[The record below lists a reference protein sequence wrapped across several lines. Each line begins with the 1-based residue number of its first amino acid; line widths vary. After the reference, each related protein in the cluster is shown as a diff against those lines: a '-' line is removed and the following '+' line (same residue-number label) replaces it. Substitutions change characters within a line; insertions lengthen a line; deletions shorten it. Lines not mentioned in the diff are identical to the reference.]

1 MIERR
6 NWNCQPQARTHTTIM
21 PMICVSSVYLLGC
34 MQFCK
39 CSTIKCCR
47 CRHHPLASFATKK
60 RQLTRPKWNGNKRQ
74 RMKKASE
81 QPTNQ
86 MIYTFTFYDSSL
98 THAVSRSHSFQHL
111 KVPAIFLSGPD
122 AIYFFLPLPANSS
135 IFFIGFCWCVLSCA
149 CHFNSFTSRS
159 CFLSLSLMSLSVK
172 LTYFLCLPACRSVSV
187 CMYFAYAVAFQDFFH
202 THCVVC
208 DMHYLFVSYP
218 Q

>member
-1 MIERR
+1 MVTNDKEWRK
-6 NWNCQPQARTHTTIM
+6 QA
-21 PMICVSSVYLLGC
+21 S
-34 MQFCK
+34 
-39 CSTIKCCR
+39 
-47 CRHHPLASFATKK
+47 
-60 RQLTRPKWNGNKRQ
+60 N
-74 RMKKASE
+74 

-159 CFLSLSLMSLSVK
+159 CFLSLSCLSQSSSLTFYVC
-172 LTYFLCLPACRSVSV
+172 LPVALCLFACISHMPSH
-187 CMYFAYAVAFQDFFH
+187 FKTFFIH
-202 THCVVC
+202 IVWCAICIICLFPIRNSCPINILGHFSLCLC
-208 DMHYLFVSYP
+208 DENNLKCSL
-218 Q
+218 